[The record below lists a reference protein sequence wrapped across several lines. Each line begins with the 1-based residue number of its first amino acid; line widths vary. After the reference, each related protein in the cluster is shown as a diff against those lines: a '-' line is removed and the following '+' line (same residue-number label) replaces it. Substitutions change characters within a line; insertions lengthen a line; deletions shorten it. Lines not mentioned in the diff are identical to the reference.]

1 MPLLGNPVCNN
12 IIYSFC
18 SESSDINAEEEVGE
32 REEAKV
38 EDRGIRGLEEIEVA
52 SPSPPDHLWSSIIN
66 EDCGSQGW

>member
-18 SESSDINAEEEVGE
+18 SESSDINAEDKVGE

-38 EDRGIRGLEEIEVA
+38 EDRGNLDLEEIEVA